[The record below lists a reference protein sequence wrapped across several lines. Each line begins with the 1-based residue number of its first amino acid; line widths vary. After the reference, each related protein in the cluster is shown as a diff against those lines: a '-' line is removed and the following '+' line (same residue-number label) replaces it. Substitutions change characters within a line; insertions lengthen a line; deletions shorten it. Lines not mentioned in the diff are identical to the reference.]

1 MNLGMET
8 FIGSNAGVLL
18 VLLVG
23 GHMLA
28 DFLVQTETVAKG
40 KETSAH
46 ALLKHGFETF
56 LTHAALLLPYW
67 SAGVLLG
74 VVALAVAHTLADR
87 VRHALEKG
95 IAERALPGFLLDQ
108 LAHIAIAVFLWC
120 LFVRS
125 GVHEDSA
132 VWFSRDVAAV
142 TVKVLVVAAGY
153 AFCWKGG
160 TAVVRKLLARYPR
173 VLPKT
178 TEQAGRAEYA
188 MGRTIGVLE
197 RFIIFT
203 LVLFGQWGALG
214 FVIAAKSIA
223 RFKELEDQSF
233 ADYYLMGTLTS
244 VFCAIVVGIIVRA
257 II

>member
-23 GHMLA
+23 GHVLA
-28 DFLVQTETVAKG
+28 DFLVQTESVARE
-40 KETSAH
+40 KETAAGALFKHGMATLVTH
-46 ALLKHGFETF
+46 AL
-56 LTHAALLLPYW
+56 LLLPYRN
-67 SAGVLLG
+67 AGVFLG
-74 VVALAVAHTLADR
+74 IAALAVVHTFADWAR
-87 VRHALEKG
+87 RAIERG
-95 IAERALPGFLLDQ
+95 IPERALPGFLLDQ
-108 LAHIAIAVFLWC
+108 LGHLAVAVLLWW
-120 LFVRS
+120 LFVRA
-125 GVHEDSA
+125 GVHESSA
-132 VWFSRDVAAV
+132 VWFSPDVAAV

-160 TAVVRKLLARYPR
+160 TAVVRNLLARYPQ
-173 VLPKT
+173 VLPET
-178 TEQAGRAEYA
+178 TEKAGRAEYA

-223 RFKELEDQSF
+223 RFKELENQSF
-233 ADYYLMGTLTS
+233 ADYYLMGTLAS
-244 VFCAIVVGIIVRA
+244 VLSAIVAGIIVSA
-257 II
+257 VI